1 MVMLVQPSVL
11 FTATQ
16 NAQKRAAAEALLRG
30 EKVEVPP
37 PSSTDLGQLAKFL
50 ETSPGK
56 NTLDSLCTTHRYTQ
70 IAVLDVTTVQ
80 QLQQSTEFKSVAAR
94 PLSDEDRKALTII
107 AGGGVTGLGVGLL
120 L

>member
-1 MVMLVQPSVL
+1 MLVQPSVL

-50 ETSPGK
+50 VS
-56 NTLDSLCTTHRYTQ
+56 
-70 IAVLDVTTVQ
+70 VLKLV
-80 QLQQSTEFKSVAAR
+80 ESVESVVIQGR
-94 PLSDEDRKALTII
+94 RS
-107 AGGGVTGLGVGLL
+107 
-120 L
+120 